1 MPARQPARRRP
12 TRRPPPRPIQ
22 RTAPVATTPDD
33 GAPEAAL
40 PGSAPVSSA
49 NQPRPSGA
57 SLRAQQMSSAR
68 MAMAARA
75 TELARLDVLYLKH
88 DLRNVGVIAFLML
101 AAVVGLTFLLH

>member
-1 MPARQPARRRP
+1 
-12 TRRPPPRPIQ
+12 
-22 RTAPVATTPDD
+22 
-33 GAPEAAL
+33 
-40 PGSAPVSSA
+40 
-49 NQPRPSGA
+49 
-57 SLRAQQMSSAR
+57 MSSAR